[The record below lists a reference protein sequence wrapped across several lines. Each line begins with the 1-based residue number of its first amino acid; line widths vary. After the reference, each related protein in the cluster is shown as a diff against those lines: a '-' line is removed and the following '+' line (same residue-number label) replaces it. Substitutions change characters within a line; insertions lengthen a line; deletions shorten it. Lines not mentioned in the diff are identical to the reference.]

1 MANLWAVSLSR
12 YLASAVYD
20 VLCGTVQG
28 KTCGVSLS
36 NRCSLQVEIQSC
48 CEARGF
54 ARLSGR
60 WHRQETS
67 GIHSS
72 LLPQDNKSTILHC
85 HIEPSACPQ
94 QNLRQLDGH
103 KNRKVKSNKIK
114 AASQRC
120 LYERQQEKA
129 DSLSE
134 IYAETDS

>member
-12 YLASAVYD
+12 YVASAVYD

-28 KTCGVSLS
+28 KACGVSLS
-36 NRCSLQVEIQSC
+36 SRCSLQVEIQSC
-48 CEARGF
+48 CEACGF

-60 WHRQETS
+60 WHWQETS

-72 LLPQDNKSTILHC
+72 LLPQNNKSAILHH
-85 HIEPSACPQ
+85 HIEPSACSQ

-103 KNRKVKSNKIK
+103 KNRKGKSDKIE
-114 AASQRC
+114 AASQSC
-120 LYERQQEKA
+120 LYERQQEEA

-134 IYAETDS
+134 VYAKTDS